1 MILKGFNL
9 DLHVAVIADV
19 KDIFKKLYG
28 DQITITSWSISGH
41 RKMFNLGPDN
51 VDIVNE
57 HTWMHL
63 DEAMIEQ
70 WHLRYSSYLTQFD
83 FFIVTHSPAFA
94 MLFEKF
100 NKPIIVVNS
109 CRYNLPYCWTKVPN
123 NLNNALKRMVE
134 RKQLRIIS
142 NNINDAN
149 YIKSRAGLT
158 TVVIPSLCDYIGYKY
173 NPTRSEAVLFG
184 RRDLFP
190 EGSWLL
196 TKPTNY
202 TYKEIVQYKCIVHVP
217 YDCSTMSIFEHYNN
231 GCPLF
236 LPSKRFYKE
245 CIKNGSMEFIHF
257 YGEQCTETLLD
268 EALTCADFYIF
279 PYINY
284 YDSYNECKTLVERFT
299 DDKKQERLLWLETN
313 KERVLDAWRKIL
325 N

>member
-9 DLHVAVIADV
+9 DLHIAVIADV

-123 NLNNALKRMVE
+123 NLNNALNRMVE

-142 NNINDAN
+142 NNINDAR
-149 YIKSRAGLT
+149 YIKSRAGLYT
-158 TVVIPSLCDYIGYKY
+158 SVIPSLCDYIGYKY

-190 EGSWLL
+190 EGSWLA

-217 YDCSTMSIFEHYNN
+217 YDCSTMSISEHYMN

-245 CIKNGSMEFIHF
+245 CIKNGNMEFIHF

-268 EALTCADFYIF
+268 EALECADFYIF

-284 YDSYNECKTLVERFT
+284 YDSYIECKTLVERFT